1 MNLQRLYIDSPRI
14 VKQSAGALLR
24 FIPPEYL
31 FGKKFREIRKYIKD
45 TEFLSREK
53 LLEIQLS
60 RLREMLI
67 YSYNNVPYYRRLFDK
82 HGIKVEK
89 IESCDEIRKIPLL
102 DRQQV
107 KENFETLQSTSFKK
121 SLRSYATT
129 GGTSGQP
136 LKFYIDKARSSIEWA
151 FLTYIWERIGYRLN
165 DKRLVLR
172 GEVIKNN
179 RNKLWLYDPLLN
191 QLSLSTFHMTEENL
205 WNYLGLIQD
214 FGPKFIHGYPSAII
228 VLAQFIRQNNITLKF
243 KLKGIISIS
252 ENIIKA
258 QREYIED
265 TFKTRFFSFYGH
277 SEKLILA
284 AECEK
289 SNLYHVQP
297 QYGFAEIIDSKG
309 EPVVEEGQVGE
320 LVGTG
325 FINHAMPFIRYRTGD
340 IVEYTSRQCECGR
353 DYLLLKTIRGRWL
366 QEMLV
371 TKKNSLISI
380 TALNVHSD
388 IFDKVIKFQFE
399 QDEPGKAIL
408 KIIKSPDY
416 SETDTK
422 SIIKELNAKLDSQID
437 LQLDFVEN
445 IPSTQ
450 IGKSIF
456 LKQNIDISNLFPV

>member
-1 MNLQRLYIDSPRI
+1 MDSPRF
-14 VKQSAGALLR
+14 VKQTAGVLFR
-24 FIPPEYL
+24 FIPRKYL
-31 FGKKFREIRKYIKD
+31 FGRKFREVRKYIKE
-45 TEFLSREK
+45 TEFLPREK
-53 LLEIQLS
+53 ILEIQLN
-60 RLREMLI
+60 RLREILI

-89 IESCDEIRKIPLL
+89 IESCDDIRKIPLL
-102 DRQQV
+102 DKQQV
-107 KENFETLQSTSFKK
+107 KENFETLQSTNFKK

-136 LKFYIDKARSSIEWA
+136 LRFYIDKARSSIEWA
-151 FLTYIWERIGYRLN
+151 FITSIWERIGYRLN

-179 RNKLWLYDPLLN
+179 RKKLWLYDPLLN
-191 QLSLSTFHMTEENL
+191 QLSLSTFHMSEDNL
-205 WNYLGLIQD
+205 WKYLGLIQD
-214 FGPKFIHGYPSAII
+214 FKPNFIHGYPSAII
-228 VLAQFIRQNNITLKF
+228 ILARFIRQNNIRLKF
-243 KLKGIISIS
+243 KLKGIIGIS

-289 SNLYHVQP
+289 SNLYHVEP
-297 QYGFAEIIDSKG
+297 QYGFTEIIDSNGKS
-309 EPVVEEGQVGE
+309 VVEDGQVGE

-353 DYLLLKTIRGRWL
+353 NYVLLKTIRGRWL

-380 TALNVHSD
+380 TALNIHSN

-399 QDEPGKAIL
+399 QNEPGKAIL

-437 LQLDFVEN
+437 LQIDFVEN